1 MIHAVNAG
9 KKSGRFHFSCIP
21 AKQNDITEGKKMSF
35 VVTNSQMKAA
45 EKRCDERYIT
55 YSEMMKNAGNAA
67 AERIISLCGGRKRA
81 AVLCGSG
88 NNGGDG
94 FVIARRLIESGLETL
109 VVLANG
115 EPKTEISREYF
126 ALLPRENV
134 VFSDDERAKTAL
146 ADAEICV
153 DCIFGTGFHGELP
166 EKIVSLIANVRENA
180 LKIAV
185 DVPTGVNSD
194 TGEYDERCFR
204 PDRTLVIAAMKRG
217 LISPACVDVIGET
230 ELLDIGICDDC
241 YEEYSAVLSD
251 ESAARVIPKRLP
263 SANKGTFG
271 RLLNIAGSLCYSGA
285 AAMSTKSALRT
296 GAGLCTLAAPC
307 SVVKILGAS
316 IHETTY
322 LPLPETADG
331 FIGESAAE
339 KIAEILP
346 RMNAVCVGCGL
357 GNSENTRIL
366 TEFVLKNADCPVI
379 VDADGINSI
388 CGNINVL
395 RERTSAGRIT
405 VLTPHPLEFSRLC
418 GLSVAEIQR
427 DRIKAAS
434 DFSREYGAVVL
445 LKGAFTVIADGSS
458 VYVNPT
464 GSAALA
470 KGGSGDVLAGIT
482 AALLCQ
488 GVSAAKAAA
497 GAAYI
502 HGRAA
507 ERLCEKM
514 PPHAVLATDL
524 IDALYTLG

>member
-1 MIHAVNAG
+1 MYNMITII
-9 KKSGRFHFSCIP
+9 FP
-21 AKQNDITEGKKMSF
+21 EDKKMSF
-35 VVTNSQMKAA
+35 VVTNAQMKAA
-45 EKRCDERYIT
+45 EKKCDEKHIS
-55 YSEMMKNAGNAA
+55 YSYMMRNAGNAA
-67 AERIISLCGGRKRA
+67 AARIISLCGGRKRA
-81 AVLCGSG
+81 VVLCGSG

-94 FVIARRLIESGLETL
+94 FVIAQKLLENGRETV

-126 ALLPRENV
+126 ALLPRESV
-134 VFSDDERAKTAL
+134 IFGDDERAKSAL
-146 ADAEICV
+146 AEAEICV
-153 DCIFGTGFHGELP
+153 DCVFGTGFHGELP
-166 EKIVSLIANVRENA
+166 EKIAALIARVNENA

-194 TGEYDERCFR
+194 TGEFDERCFR
-204 PDRTLVIAAMKRG
+204 PAKTLVLAAMKRG
-217 LISPACVDVIGET
+217 LISPASVDVLGET
-230 ELLDIGICDDC
+230 ELLDIGIPSDC
-241 YEEYSAVLSD
+241 YEEYSAVLTD
-251 ESAARVIPKRLP
+251 ETAADVIPKRLP

-285 AAMSTKSALRT
+285 AAMSTKAALRT
-296 GAGLCTLAAPC
+296 GAGLCTLAAPI
-307 SVVKILGAS
+307 SVVKTLASS

-322 LPLPETADG
+322 LPLSETAEG
-331 FIGESAAE
+331 FVAENAAE

-357 GNSENTRIL
+357 GNSENTRKL
-366 TEFVLKNADCPVI
+366 TEFVLKNAECPVL

-445 LKGAFTVIADGSS
+445 LKGAFTVIADGNT
-458 VYVNPT
+458 VFVNPT
-464 GSAALA
+464 GNAALA

-497 GAAYI
+497 GAAFI

-507 ERLCEKM
+507 QRLCEKM

-524 IDALYTLG
+524 IDGLFTRG